1 MNNNDG
7 WEKVSNGEQAEAWK
21 FKEDKVVQGKYVEK
35 RDGLGHNNATMYILE
50 QPDGTLAGVW
60 ETAALRTK
68 FESVVIGDE
77 VKIEYLGVT
86 KSKTGNNYHNFDFYR
101 RPGSDAE
108 ATDTNSGDDTE
119 DIFNDL
125 P

>member
-1 MNNNDG
+1 MTQNDG

-21 FKEDKVVQGKYVEK
+21 FKEDKSVQGRYVEK
-35 RDGLGHNNATMYILE
+35 RENLGPKNSVMYILE
-50 QPDGTLAGVW
+50 KGDGSLAGVW

-68 FESVVIGDE
+68 FESVQIGDE
-77 VKIEYLGVT
+77 VKIDYLGVA
-86 KSKTGNNYHNFDFYR
+86 KSKAGNTYHNFDFFKR
-101 RPGSDAE
+101 AGGPVDE
-108 ATDTNSGDDTE
+108 AADDTE

>member
-21 FKEDKVVQGKYVEK
+21 FKEDKTVQGKYVEK
-35 RDGLGHNNATMYILE
+35 REGLGHNNSTMYILE

-60 ETAALRTK
+60 ETAALKTK
-68 FESVVIGDE
+68 FESVSVGDE
-77 VKIEYLGVT
+77 VKIDYVGVA
-86 KSKTGNNYHNFDFYR
+86 KSKTGNTYHNFDFYR
-101 RPGSDAE
+101 RPGDGNE
-108 ATDTNSGDDTE
+108 APAQESADDTE
-119 DIFNDL
+119 DIFDDL